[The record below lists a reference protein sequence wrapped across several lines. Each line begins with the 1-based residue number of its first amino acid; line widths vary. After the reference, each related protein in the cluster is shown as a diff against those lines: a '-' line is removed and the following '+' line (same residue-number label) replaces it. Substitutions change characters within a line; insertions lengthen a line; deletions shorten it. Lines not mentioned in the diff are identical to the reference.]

1 MHAQL
6 KEKNENHAAAPL
18 ESLVSYEA
26 RSQSLAFA
34 AQISS
39 RGLTSDPTL
48 SDRLFAPGCIVK
60 VVLQWQKRG
69 DP

>member
-39 RGLTSDPTL
+39 RGVDIRSYAQRPPFRTGLH
-48 SDRLFAPGCIVK
+48 C
-60 VVLQWQKRG
+60 
-69 DP
+69 